1 MAAHCDAAG
10 LATQEEPRAG
20 MPARYGD
27 IVQNVFGQRTVIRD
41 QCASMRTPF
50 ELCLARLETGV
61 PAQPLTRP
69 GDVLAVLVAAEF
81 EDNSP

>member
-1 MAAHCDAAG
+1 
-10 LATQEEPRAG
+10 
-20 MPARYGD
+20 MPARYGH

-50 ELCLARLETGV
+50 ELCLARLEPGV
-61 PAQPLTRP
+61 TAQPLTRP